1 MDGWQNW
8 KCRCLDCFR
17 HYFSSTEITDAR
29 LLMTQ
34 GELQVVFCDSKLS
47 LDVSELLLPA
57 WRYQSCGEELIAHFS
72 FLCKALPLD
81 PFLSFSQNNQTCR
94 IFKHFV
100 PAKWKGDGQV
110 LECTKTYSL
119 PQPSGFLC
127 VLDSATSW
135 GDTSCWDVETAV
147 TETLGEHT
155 WN

>member
-1 MDGWQNW
+1 MLRLFQTLLLQYRDH
-8 KCRCLDCFR
+8 RCKALNDSR
-17 HYFSSTEITDAR
+17 GAS
-29 LLMTQ
+29 
-34 GELQVVFCDSKLS
+34 GGVCDSKLS